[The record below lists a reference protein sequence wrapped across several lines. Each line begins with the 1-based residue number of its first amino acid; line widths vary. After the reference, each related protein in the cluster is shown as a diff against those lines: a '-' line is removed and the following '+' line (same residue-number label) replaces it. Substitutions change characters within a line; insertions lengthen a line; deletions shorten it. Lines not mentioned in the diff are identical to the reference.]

1 MPEQSIQTLNGRSV
15 RCILFDLGE
24 TLWSRKDAATWHQLE
39 AITNRHAGELLHEH
53 AGSQSLP
60 HLDDDTLGDRLR
72 EALDEHIRT
81 LKRWTPEIEANGPLV
96 VLQVL
101 QELGIERVDIPF
113 ATTIYEALR
122 VRIPPSRPLFSDTL
136 PTLAALQQRD
146 FLLGVVTN
154 RLYGGEPFQEDLRT
168 LGLLNYFD
176 PRHIAISG
184 DLGVRKPNPA
194 IFLHA
199 LKALDVAPEHAAMVG
214 DSLNADVLGAQK
226 LGILAIWK
234 PKPKQVAWVK
244 TYLAMQGMSIRAYGS
259 HRMPFPTRPPLENP
273 SAGTETPDLAP
284 PAVRLTDDDYAI
296 LSMQDKGGLGRYLRG
311 EIRPDLMIEHLSD
324 LLDIFSEAKEQ

>member
-1 MPEQSIQTLNGRSV
+1 MPEQSKQTLNARSI

-24 TLWSRKDAATWHQLE
+24 TLWFRKDAATWHQLE
-39 AITNRHAGELLHEH
+39 AIANRHAGELLRQHT
-53 AGSQSLP
+53 GPQSLP
-60 HLDDDTLGDRLR
+60 HLDDDTLGERLR

-96 VLQVL
+96 MLQIL

-113 ATTIYEALR
+113 ATAIFEALR

-136 PTLAALQQRD
+136 PTVAALQQRG
-146 FLLGVVTN
+146 FLLGIVTN
-154 RLYGGEPFQEDLRT
+154 RLFGGAPFQEDLRT

-176 PRHIAISG
+176 PRHMAISG

-199 LKALDVAPEHAAMVG
+199 LKALDVAPEQAAMVG

-234 PKPKQVAWVK
+234 PKPKQITWVK
-244 TYLAMQGMSIRAYGS
+244 TYLAMQGISIKTYGS
-259 HRMPFPTRPPLENP
+259 RRTPFPTNPPMENP
-273 SAGTETPDLAP
+273 PASTETPDHET
-284 PAVRLTDDDYAI
+284 PAVRLTGDDYAI
-296 LSMQDKGGLGRYLRG
+296 LSMQDKGRLGRYLRG
-311 EIRPDLMIEHLSD
+311 EIRPDLVIEHLSD

>member
-1 MPEQSIQTLNGRSV
+1 MPEQSIQTLTGSSV

-39 AITNRHAGELLHEH
+39 AITNRHAGELLREH
-53 AGSQSLP
+53 ADSQSLP
-60 HLDDDTLGDRLR
+60 HLDDDTLGGRLR

-81 LKRWTPEIEANGPLV
+81 LKRWTPEIEANGSLV

-113 ATTIYEALR
+113 ATTIFEALR

-136 PTLAALQQRD
+136 PTLAALQQRG

-168 LGLLNYFD
+168 LGLLNYFN

-199 LKALDVAPEHAAMVG
+199 LNALDVPPEHAAMVG

-226 LGILAIWK
+226 LGVLAIWK

-259 HRMPFPTRPPLENP
+259 HRMPFPTRPPPENP
-273 SAGTETPDLAP
+273 SAGIETTDLAP

>member
-1 MPEQSIQTLNGRSV
+1 MRVI
-15 RCILFDLGE
+15 
-24 TLWSRKDAATWHQLE
+24 
-39 AITNRHAGELLHEH
+39 AGEFRRRVLK
-53 AGSQSLP
+53 SLP
-60 HLDDDTLGDRLR
+60 GLDVRPTPDRLR

-81 LKRWTPEIEANGPLV
+81 LKRWTPEIEANGSLV

-101 QELGIERVDIPF
+101 QELDIERVDIPF
-113 ATTIYEALR
+113 ATTIFEALR

-136 PTLAALQQRD
+136 PTLAALQQRG

-199 LKALDVAPEHAAMVG
+199 LKALDVPPEHAAMVG

-234 PKPKQVAWVK
+234 PRPKQVAWVK
-244 TYLAMQGMSIRAYGS
+244 TYLAMQGMSIKTYDS
-259 HRMPFPTRPPLENP
+259 HRKPFPTRPPLENP
-273 SAGTETPDLAP
+273 SAGIETSGLAL

-296 LSMQDKGGLGRYLRG
+296 LSIQDKGGLGRYLRG

>member
-1 MPEQSIQTLNGRSV
+1 M
-15 RCILFDLGE
+15 
-24 TLWSRKDAATWHQLE
+24 
-39 AITNRHAGELLHEH
+39 
-53 AGSQSLP
+53 
-60 HLDDDTLGDRLR
+60 
-72 EALDEHIRT
+72 
-81 LKRWTPEIEANGPLV
+81 
-96 VLQVL
+96 
-101 QELGIERVDIPF
+101 
-113 ATTIYEALR
+113 
-122 VRIPPSRPLFSDTL
+122 RIPPSRPLFSDTL
-136 PTLAALQQRD
+136 PTLAALQQRG

-199 LKALDVAPEHAAMVG
+199 LKALDVPPEHAAMVG

-234 PKPKQVAWVK
+234 PRPKQVAWVK

-259 HRMPFPTRPPLENP
+259 HRMPFPTRPPPENP
-273 SAGTETPDLAP
+273 SAGIETTDLAP

-311 EIRPDLMIEHLSD
+311 EIRPDLMIEHLRD